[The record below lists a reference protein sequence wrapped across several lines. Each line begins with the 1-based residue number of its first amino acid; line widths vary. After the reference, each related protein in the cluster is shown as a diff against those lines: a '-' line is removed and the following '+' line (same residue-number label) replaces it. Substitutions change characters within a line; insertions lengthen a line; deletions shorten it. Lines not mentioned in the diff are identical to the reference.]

1 MLIVNHLFMVTYR
14 PHYNVNLK
22 SIAVNGKNIPIDSS
36 LWTAPNARGTIIDS
50 GTTLS
55 YFADGIY
62 DQIVNAV
69 SSSYDTS
76 YHLLVYKLIVDQP
89 TLLP

>member
-1 MLIVNHLFMVTYR
+1 MVTYR

-36 LWTAPNARGTIIDS
+36 LWTAQNARGTIIDS